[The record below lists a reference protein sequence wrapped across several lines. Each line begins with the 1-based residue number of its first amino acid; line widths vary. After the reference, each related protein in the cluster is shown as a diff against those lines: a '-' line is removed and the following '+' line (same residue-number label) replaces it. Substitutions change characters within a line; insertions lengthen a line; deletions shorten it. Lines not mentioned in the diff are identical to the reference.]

1 MSIVSLREREYGLL
15 IPERIQR
22 PSGYRQGLNR
32 SGAGEEALYETRT
45 ISGNSDS
52 ASTCV
57 GRQFLDV
64 PPHEWFDPCAA
75 RTGCPVVYFPFHN
88 RPTSRLVVK
97 TREVK
102 IR

>member
-32 SGAGEEALYETRT
+32 SRAGEEALYETRT

-64 PPHEWFDPCAA
+64 SPHEWFDPCAA
-75 RTGCPVVYFPFHN
+75 RTGCSVVHFPLYN
-88 RPTSRLVVK
+88 WSASRLVVT
-97 TREVK
+97 TREAK
-102 IR
+102 IP

>member
-22 PSGYRQGLNR
+22 PSGYRHGLNR

-45 ISGNSDS
+45 ISGHCDS

-64 PPHEWFDPCAA
+64 PPQVWFHLSTA
-75 RTGCPVVYFPFHN
+75 RTGCAVVYFPFHY
-88 RPTSRLVVK
+88 RLTSRLVVYS
-97 TREVK
+97 R
-102 IR
+102 